1 MAVVQTLGTVHGL
14 VGDVR
19 VIMESTQRF
28 PDLLVI
34 FSERCYIR
42 WQGVY
47 TFVLPIFYLSLPR
60 LTVPCR

>member
-34 FSERCYIR
+34 F
-42 WQGVY
+42 
-47 TFVLPIFYLSLPR
+47 F
-60 LTVPCR
+60 